1 MHSAV
6 CTSRVKTTIHAMSSP
21 FMQHHSQISIVT
33 INSDFS
39 GTFQDD
45 IEKIPNFWIYPEFR
59 DQWELWIVD
68 LTYQQFF
75 LSEINI
81 KNKIFIMSMGTKPLT
96 I

>member
-39 GTFQDD
+39 GTFRDD

-59 DQWELWIVD
+59 DQWELWWEGRGMVVG
-68 LTYQQFF
+68 QRGGKW
-75 LSEINI
+75 N
-81 KNKIFIMSMGTKPLT
+81 
-96 I
+96 